1 VAPNDNSNGCRLP
14 AAAAAEIEIQEQTPH
29 SSQGPGLLSR
39 NESYETEVLDLA
51 REALL
56 VAGEIQSAQ
65 QIRQATRLTAL
76 LLYYYVGSLA
86 LALHMR

>member
-1 VAPNDNSNGCRLP
+1 MAPNDNSNGCRLP

-51 REALL
+51 RGTTSSRGDTVCPADQ
-56 VAGEIQSAQ
+56 AGNTSYCV
-65 QIRQATRLTAL
+65 TAL
-76 LLYYYVGSLA
+76 LLRRV
-86 LALHMR
+86 